1 MKAYSIKWKKTK
13 QKEENGWAQKHDTVW
28 TLTGS
33 VWKWHYIKNG
43 TEYVMGL
50 YRTRKEARSMNGL
63 QR

>member
-1 MKAYSIKWKKTK
+1 MKTYSIRWKETK
-13 QKEENGWAQKHDTVW
+13 QKEENGWAQKHD
-28 TLTGS
+28 GEPFGN

-43 TEYVMGL
+43 TEYATGT